1 MGQPFDPTCG
11 MCRANFAPDRIEVV
25 SGGERN
31 SVARRW
37 KAQAQKVAHEVDV
50 IWLVFKD
57 PRTPW
62 YARVVAAFAV
72 GYVFSPIQL
81 IPSFI
86 PVIGF
91 FDDFVVLAA
100 GFKVVRALA
109 GADVMRDCRERATV
123 SREPSKG
130 ETRRLARFAAV
141 LVAGLWLLG
150 TVAGTMW
157 LYR

>member
-1 MGQPFDPTCG
+1 MY
-11 MCRANFAPDRIEVV
+11 RATFPADRIEVV
-25 SGGERN
+25 PGEDRGN
-31 SVARRW
+31 VARRW
-37 KAQAQKVAHEVDV
+37 KEQAQKVAHEVDV

-62 YARVVAAFAV
+62 YARVVAALAV

-91 FDDFVVLAA
+91 LDDFVVLAA
-100 GFKVVRALA
+100 GFRAVRALA
-109 GADVMRDCRERATV
+109 GADVVRDCRECAV
-123 SREPSKG
+123 VAREASKG

-150 TVAGTMW
+150 TLAGTMW

>member
-1 MGQPFDPTCG
+1 MAQFLNQTIATRRSRSHAPMIEPTSPS
-11 MCRANFAPDRIEVV
+11 A
-25 SGGERN
+25 GGA
-31 SVARRW
+31 ARRSW
-37 KAQAQKVAHEVDV
+37 QEQAQEVGREVKV

-62 YARVVAAFAV
+62 YARLVAACAV

-91 FDDFVVLAA
+91 LDDFVVLAV
-100 GFKVVRALA
+100 GFKAVRWLA
-109 GADVMRDCRERATV
+109 GADVVRDCRERA
-123 SREPSKG
+123 RAAEALAQG
-130 ETRRLARFAAV
+130 DTRLLAKYAAL
-141 LVAGLWLLG
+141 LVASLWLLA
-150 TVAGTMW
+150 TIAATIW

>member
-1 MGQPFDPTCG
+1 MALFLGQTAAGGHPAGHAPE
-11 MCRANFAPDRIEVV
+11 MKRLSAPERAVR
-25 SGGERN
+25 GKT
-31 SVARRW
+31 W
-37 KAQAQKVAHEVDV
+37 KEQAQEVGREVKV

-62 YARVVAAFAV
+62 FARLIAACAV

-91 FDDFVVLAA
+91 LDDFVVLAV
-100 GFKVVRALA
+100 GFNAVRRLA
-109 GADVMRDCRERATV
+109 GADVVRGCRERAA
-123 SREPSKG
+123 SAEKLPDGRMQM
-130 ETRRLARFAAV
+130 LARPAAAI
-141 LVAGLWLLG
+141 VAGIWLVV
-150 TVAGTMW
+150 TVAATVW

>member
-1 MGQPFDPTCG
+1 MSSFLDQT
-11 MCRANFAPDRIEVV
+11 A
-25 SGGERN
+25 
-31 SVARRW
+31 ARR
-37 KAQAQKVAHEVDV
+37 KAAAAVPRPVPEFSSVGPRKAWLRQAQDVSREVEV

-62 YARVVAAFAV
+62 YARLVAASAV

-91 FDDFVVLAA
+91 LDDFIVLAA
-100 GFKVVRALA
+100 GFRAVRKLA
-109 GADVMRDCRERATV
+109 GEDVIRNCRERATAAQAL
-123 SREPSKG
+123 SK
-130 ETRRLARFAAV
+130 RDVRRFAGP
-141 LVAGLWLLG
+141 VAAIIAGIWLLA
-150 TVAGTMW
+150 TVVATLW